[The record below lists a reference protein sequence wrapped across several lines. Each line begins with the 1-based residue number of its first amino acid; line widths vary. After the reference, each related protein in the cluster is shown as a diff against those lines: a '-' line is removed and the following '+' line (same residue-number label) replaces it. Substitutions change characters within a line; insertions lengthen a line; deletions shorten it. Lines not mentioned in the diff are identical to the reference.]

1 LLNRVLRLPAI
12 AGSAARKRETTTEKY
27 LGGALWTHLG
37 LGDTW
42 FFPIIIGVL
51 MWLGL
56 ARRRPALLRL
66 LLGQEL
72 PAAG

>member
-1 LLNRVLRLPAI
+1 LRSPAI

-27 LGGALWTHLG
+27 LGGALWTHLRV
-37 LGDTW
+37 GDTW
-42 FFPIIIGVL
+42 FFPIIVGVL

-56 ARRRPALLRL
+56 ALRRLAIFRP